1 MIALLIV
8 IAGFCIMLGAK
19 GLAGKFIRAAI
30 AMVVVLSLVPVL
42 LAYGREW
49 LGSLSDGL
57 DGGEWLIA
65 AALSLGLIGFIA
77 WRTRAWRAA
86 RRDAS
91 QRRHA
96 APRDRALPPPPRPDR
111 KDDQ

>member
-1 MIALLIV
+1 MIALLLV
-8 IAGFCIMLGAK
+8 IAGFCVMLGAK
-19 GLAGKFIRAAI
+19 DLAGKFIRAAVAI
-30 AMVVVLSLVPVL
+30 VVVLSLVPVL

-49 LGSLSDGL
+49 LGSLGKGL

-77 WRTRAWRAA
+77 WRTRGWRAA

-91 QRRHA
+91 QRRHG
-96 APRDRALPPPPRPDR
+96 APRERALPPPPQPDR
-111 KDDQ
+111 EDDQ

>member
-1 MIALLIV
+1 MIALLLV

-19 GLAGKFIRAAI
+19 DLAGKFIRAAI
-30 AMVVVLSLVPVL
+30 TLVVVLSLLPVL
-42 LAYGREW
+42 FASVREW
-49 LGSLSDGL
+49 LGSLGNGL

-86 RRDAS
+86 RRDAL
-91 QRRHA
+91 QRRHG
-96 APRDRALPPPPRPDR
+96 APRDRVLPPPPQPGQE
-111 KDDQ
+111 DDQ